1 MKMKPEWKEEI
12 PSKLSEW
19 YGKDEYYL
27 YVKLLMNAGL
37 RPSESA
43 ALTWGDISQEPIDIN
58 GEMYGTIN
66 VTKIRVKTMDGIK
79 YTLPKFDS
87 DIRTVLV
94 PWQVIEEICLLKN
107 KKKDDERI
115 FQTDPYRDG
124 YARRWVRVKKELS
137 LPTEMKWFNLRKYYI
152 DFLVRS
158 DLGRADVLKQIRCMD
173 SISLP
178 DLFFDDYRQ
187 YVFKT
192 YHV

>member
-19 YGKDEYYL
+19 YGKDDYYL

-79 YTLPKFDS
+79 DTLPKFDS

-94 PWQVIEEICLLKN
+94 PWQLITEICSLIIREN
-107 KKKDDERI
+107 DDTRI
-115 FQTDPYRDG
+115 FRTPPYRNE
-124 YARRWVRVKKELS
+124 YARRWTRIKKELS
-137 LPTEMKWFNLRKYYI
+137 LPSNMKWFCLRSYYI
-152 DFLVRS
+152 YSLVRS
-158 DLGRADVLKQIRCMD
+158 GFSREDVLKQIGRKEYL
-173 SISLP
+173 SLP
-178 DLFFDDYRQ
+178 DIYLDNLNFF
-187 YVFKT
+187 
-192 YHV
+192 